1 MEAVFQ
7 SKSKTDYIEAL
18 PLGLYWL
25 GHCIAI
31 VVYMF
36 YHICCVFEKSKDVS
50 GPESGSVIKLLLPT
64 AGPEADT
71 FGTRELKKADQV
83 LFE

>member
-1 MEAVFQ
+1 
-7 SKSKTDYIEAL
+7 
-18 PLGLYWL
+18 
-25 GHCIAI
+25 
-31 VVYMF
+31 MF